1 MTAMDQRP
9 RPAAP
14 KTRDPDVE
22 QARRSRLPVS
32 TPVAWSGLIVGLIVG
47 WIVSANMGSIAIPH
61 APGFIDG
68 LVTLI
73 LSVIVA
79 TILIEVVFVRRR
91 KEISAQIGRGKAT
104 AQARWQQ
111 RNAPRAASA
120 SVPDAAAWPEVA
132 NWPAPAAQSAA
143 EPVANRMRPAPRQGG
158 GDGQASLTRPVG
170 NPARRGYVPQRAT
183 VAASRIAGDRTPNAV
198 WLAVIAEIDDLDTT
212 EDVQLVEGLL
222 DQVAGIGGYTEALV
236 ERHELME
243 KVQGIDPDSLRTLSD
258 VSDALIGALRL
269 IVTTTRQF
277 IEHHELPDE
286 YKALGGKLANNA
298 DEFHTGQLG
307 EL

>member
-1 MTAMDQRP
+1 MTTTDQRP
-9 RPAAP
+9 HPAAP
-14 KTRDPDVE
+14 KTRDPAAG
-22 QARRSRLPVS
+22 QAGRSLIPVS
-32 TPVAWSGLIVGLIVG
+32 SRVAWAGLIVGLLAG
-47 WIVSANMGSIAIPH
+47 WIVSANIGSIAIPH

-68 LVTLI
+68 LATLI

-91 KEISAQIGRGKAT
+91 QQFKAAAGRSATRAGAAAASQW
-104 AQARWQQ
+104 QRWQAGSQ
-111 RNAPRAASA
+111 QAAPPVEPAVTARPAARPA
-120 SVPDAAAWPEVA
+120 PPAAE
-132 NWPAPAAQSAA
+132 PAAQ
-143 EPVANRMRPAPRQGG
+143 RMRPRQAGG
-158 GDGQASLTRPVG
+158 GQAAPLVRPVG
-170 NPARRGYVPQRAT
+170 TPSRRGYVPQRAQ
-183 VAASRIAGDRTPNAV
+183 VAASRIAGDRALTAA
-198 WLAVIAEIDDLDTT
+198 WALVIAEIDSLDTS
-212 EDVQLVEGLL
+212 EDIQLVEGLL
-222 DQVAGIGGYTEALV
+222 DQVTGISGYTEALV

-243 KVQGIDPDSLRTLSD
+243 NEQGIDPDSLRTLSD

-298 DEFHTGQLG
+298 DEFHTGQLS